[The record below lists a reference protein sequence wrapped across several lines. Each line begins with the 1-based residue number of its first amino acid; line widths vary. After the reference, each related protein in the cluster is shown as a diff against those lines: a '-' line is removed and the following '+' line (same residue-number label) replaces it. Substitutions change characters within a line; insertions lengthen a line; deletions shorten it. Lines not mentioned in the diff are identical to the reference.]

1 METRTFQENRNF
13 SLSTSLGWQLLKPAV
28 PFHLIHSLLATNRW
42 AETSE
47 SESPVHH
54 LLASQCSHLGQALA
68 QALLS
73 GASEFYRATGQTLH
87 SQIPGVRSPLAFPG
101 LPLFQS
107 HLMKNYLI
115 ISLLLTSYHLSPFYV
130 GKLPNSVV

>member
-1 METRTFQENRNF
+1 METRTFQENRKF
-13 SLSTSLGWQLLKPAV
+13 SLSTSLGWQLLKAAV

-47 SESPVHH
+47 SESPIHH
-54 LLASQCSHLGQALA
+54 LLASQRSHLGQALV

-73 GASEFYRATGQTLH
+73 GESEFYRATGQTYT
-87 SQIPGVRSPLAFPG
+87 VRFQVSVLPWLF
-101 LPLFQS
+101 LNSPLFQS

-115 ISLLLTSYHLSPFYV
+115 ISLLLTSYHLSPFYA
-130 GKLPNSVV
+130 GNCPTL